1 MKNFKLL
8 SVLTLAVLMGVS
20 CSKDDLQSATENES
34 AALKVTAGKSPT
46 DFSTTA
52 RATGSDAPNGAH
64 YNLNIIGVPK
74 EKSADMTGN
83 NGGRIFVPLAG
94 KTKIMLI
101 EGSDYAVLDAN
112 GTDGSASFQLP
123 NPDTD
128 GDGVSSYSIYARA
141 LGTPGGSVT
150 IRTCADAD
158 LTDGYV
164 EVCSAEPLTLTRT
177 KGGAPKFSN
186 VSTELLTILVPTD
199 ILNADGSVL
208 LESGRYTIFDDALE
222 NYFWEYD
229 NNGLKL
235 LQLRFYEIPT
245 AINVP

>member
-8 SVLTLAVLMGVS
+8 SVLTLAILMGVS

-34 AALKVTAGKSPT
+34 VAFKAEKSPT
-46 DFSTTA
+46 DFSNTA
-52 RATGSDAPNGAH
+52 RTGAPNGAH

-74 EKSADMTGN
+74 EKSAEMTGN

-123 NPDTD
+123 NPDAD

-199 ILNADGSVL
+199 ILNADGTVL